1 MKIEQAIA
9 GVKLIFLDTAPVIY
23 YIERHPTFFPLVRPI
38 FESLSD
44 RDFRA
49 VSSPITLAECSI
61 VPYRQGLWLFITWY
75 ANRGLL
81 SSNHCY

>member
-1 MKIEQAIA
+1 MVAAGRTDPDRLMKIEQAIA

-44 RDFRA
+44 RDFRV
-49 VSSPITLAECSI
+49 VSSPITLSECSI
-61 VPYRQGLWLFITWY
+61 VLGELEL
-75 ANRGLL
+75 
-81 SSNHCY
+81 